1 MSALWAL
8 SAALADSGAAS
19 AAAIAAINSDLFM
32 KRLRRLVLK
41 LVPERAV
48 RSHTGFVFAMES
60 YNITVRNNILF
71 QNHDD
76 LCALL
81 RQQNLDPIAFEN
93 WRIDLGRLA
102 KMFFGI
108 C

>member
-1 MSALWAL
+1 MSTL

-19 AAAIAAINSDLFM
+19 AAAIAAIKSALFM
-32 KRLRRLVLK
+32 KHLRRLVLT
-41 LVPERAV
+41 LVPECAV
-48 RSHTGFVFAMES
+48 RSHTGFVFARES
-60 YNITVRNNILF
+60 YNITVRNHVLC

-81 RQQNLDPIAFEN
+81 RQEDLDPIAFEN
-93 WRIDLGRLA
+93 WRIDLARLA